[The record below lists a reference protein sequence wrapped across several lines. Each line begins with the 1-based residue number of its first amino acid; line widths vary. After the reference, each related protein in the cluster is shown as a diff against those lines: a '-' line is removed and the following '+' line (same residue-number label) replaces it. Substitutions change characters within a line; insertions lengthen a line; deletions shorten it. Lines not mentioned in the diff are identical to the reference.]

1 MKRREFLTTGALAAG
16 GALLSSRVTFAGTA
30 DGKKPRL
37 VFVILRGA
45 LDGLS
50 AVPACGDPQYA
61 ALRGDL
67 AIGRPG
73 TDGGALPLDGVFGLH
88 PSLSFMH
95 KSYAARELMVFQAVA
110 SPYRDRSHFDGQNVL
125 ETGYPQPHVVE
136 TGWLNRALAA
146 IPAAHAPEKERGISI
161 APTAPLVMRGPAA
174 VASWSPSHLAPL
186 DDDTLQRISDLYS
199 RDPTLGQKLA
209 EALAAEAIAD
219 ERMAGTANT
228 MGAGGRAAT
237 SAAASVGSMM
247 SGQADASGGS
257 MMNGQ
262 EGASDTMM
270 SGGAATGPEPGRGA
284 NRRPLLAK
292 RGMPGAQYAEVVKAA
307 ARFLRQEDGP
317 QVAVFD
323 TMGWDTHFNEGG
335 AKGQL
340 AVRLAAL
347 DAALGALKA
356 GLGPVW
362 NDTAVLLAT
371 EFGRTVAENG
381 TRGTDHGTATAA
393 YLLGG
398 AVKGGR
404 VVADWPGLSSRGLYQ
419 DRDLRPTLDLRAVM
433 KGLLAEQ
440 LGVPQRALESS
451 VFSESREV
459 RPLRDLVRA

>member
-1 MKRREFLTTGALAAG
+1 MRQVKRREFLAAGALAAG

-30 DGKKPRL
+30 NGNKPRF

-45 LDGLS
+45 LDGLA
-50 AVPACGDPQYA
+50 AVPACGDPGYA
-61 ALRGDL
+61 QLRGDL
-67 AIGRPG
+67 AIGKPG
-73 TDGGALPLDGVFGLH
+73 TDGGALPLDGMFGLH
-88 PSLSFMH
+88 PSLSFMQQ
-95 KSYAARELMVFQAVA
+95 SYAARELIVFHAVA

-125 ETGYPQPHVVE
+125 ETGYPQAHAVE

-146 IPAAHAPEKERGISI
+146 MPVALASEKERGISI

-174 VASWSPSHLAPL
+174 VTSWSPSHLAPL

-199 RDPTLGQKLA
+199 HDPVLGQKLA

-219 ERMAGTANT
+219 ETPAGTAGT
-228 MGAGGRAAT
+228 MDGGK
-237 SAAASVGSMM
+237 AAADH
-247 SGQADASGGS
+247 ATAAGGS
-257 MMNGQ
+257 MLNGHAAGADPMMA
-262 EGASDTMM
+262 EGTDAAMAEDM
-270 SGGAATGPEPGRGA
+270 SSKDGRSS
-284 NRRPLLAK
+284 LLAK
-292 RGMPGAQYAEVVKAA
+292 RGKPGAQYAEVVKAA

-340 AVRLAAL
+340 AVRLAVL
-347 DAALGALKA
+347 DGALGALKA
-356 GLGPVW
+356 GLGPAW

-393 YLLGG
+393 YLVGG
-398 AVKGGR
+398 AVRGGR

-419 DRDLRPTLDLRAVM
+419 DRDLRPTLDLRSVM
-433 KGLLAEQ
+433 KGLLAEHLQ
-440 LGVPQRALESS
+440 VPPRALESS
-451 VFSESREV
+451 VFPDSAQA
-459 RPLRDLVRA
+459 RPLQGLLRA

>member
-1 MKRREFLTTGALAAG
+1 MKRREFLTAGALATG
-16 GALLSSRVTFAGTA
+16 GALLGPQVTFAGTA
-30 DGKKPRL
+30 NGRKPRL

-45 LDGLS
+45 LDGLA
-50 AVPACGDPQYA
+50 AVPACGDPGYA
-61 ALRGDL
+61 PLRGDL
-67 AIGRPG
+67 AMGRPG
-73 TDGGALPLDGVFGLH
+73 TDGGALALDGFFCLH
-88 PSLSFMH
+88 PSLSFMQQ
-95 KSYAARELMVFQAVA
+95 SFAARELIVFHAVA

-125 ETGYPQPHVVE
+125 ETGYPQPHAVV

-146 IPAAHAPEKERGISI
+146 IPARLAPGKERGISI

-199 RDPTLGQKLA
+199 HDPVLGKKLA
-209 EALAAEAIAD
+209 EALAAEAIVD
-219 ERMAGTANT
+219 ETASGTTNTMDGGDAGAGTERT
-228 MGAGGRAAT
+228 MAD
-237 SAAASVGSMM
+237 AAAL
-247 SGQADASGGS
+247 DRGGK
-257 MMNGQ
+257 
-262 EGASDTMM
+262 
-270 SGGAATGPEPGRGA
+270 
-284 NRRPLLAK
+284 RRPLLAK
-292 RGMPGAQYAEVVKAA
+292 RGTPGARYTEVVKAA

-323 TMGWDTHFNEGG
+323 TSGWDTHFNEGG

-340 AVRLAAL
+340 ATRLAGL
-347 DAALGALKA
+347 DAALGSLKA

-362 NDTAVLLAT
+362 SDTAVLLAT

-404 VVADWPGLSSRGLYQ
+404 VVADWPGLSPAKLYQ
-419 DRDLRPTLDLRAVM
+419 DRDLRPTLDLRSVM

-440 LGVPQRALESS
+440 LGVPERALERS
-451 VFSESREV
+451 VFPQSSEA
-459 RPLRDLVRA
+459 RPLRGLLRA

>member
-1 MKRREFLTTGALAAG
+1 MTQLQRREFLTAGALAAS
-16 GALLSSRVTFAGTA
+16 GALLSSRVTFAGMA
-30 DGKKPRL
+30 NGGKPRL

-45 LDGLS
+45 LDGLA
-50 AVPACGDPQYA
+50 AVPAYGDPGYA
-61 ALRGDL
+61 QLRGDL

-73 TDGGALPLDGVFGLH
+73 TDGGALPLDGTFGLH
-88 PSLSFMH
+88 PSLTFMQQ
-95 KSYAARELMVFQAVA
+95 SYAARELIVFHAVA

-125 ETGYPQPHVVE
+125 ETGYPKPHAVE

-146 IPAAHAPEKERGISI
+146 MPAALASEKERGVSI

-174 VASWSPSHLAPL
+174 VTSWSPSHLAPL

-199 RDPTLGQKLA
+199 HDPVLGQKLA

-219 ERMAGTANT
+219 ETT
-228 MGAGGRAAT
+228 PGAVDPS
-237 SAAASVGSMM
+237 SAADPMM
-247 SGQADASGGS
+247 SGAVDTTMAQATSFKD
-257 MMNGQ
+257 GQ
-262 EGASDTMM
+262 LHGN
-270 SGGAATGPEPGRGA
+270 GRGS
-284 NRRPLLAK
+284 LLAK
-292 RGMPGAQYAEVVKAA
+292 RGKPGPQYEEVVKAA

-340 AVRLAAL
+340 AVRLSVL
-347 DAALGALKA
+347 DGALGALKA

-362 NDTAVLLAT
+362 DDTAVLLAT

-398 AVKGGR
+398 AIRGGR
-404 VVADWPGLSSRGLYQ
+404 VIADWPGLSSRGLYQ
-419 DRDLRPTLDLRAVM
+419 DRDLKPTLDLRSVM
-433 KGLLAEQ
+433 KGLLADHLQ
-440 LGVPQRALESS
+440 VSQRALESS
-451 VFSESREV
+451 VFPDSAQAQPRAGL
-459 RPLRDLVRA
+459 LRA

>member
-1 MKRREFLTTGALAAG
+1 MKRRAFLTAGALAAG

-30 DGKKPRL
+30 DGRKPRL
-37 VFVILRGA
+37 VFIILRGA
-45 LDGLS
+45 LDGLA
-50 AVPACGDPQYA
+50 AVPACGDPGYA
-61 ALRGDL
+61 QLRGDL

-73 TDGGALPLDGVFGLH
+73 TDGGALALDGLFGLH
-88 PSLSFMH
+88 PSLAFMQQ
-95 KSYAARELMVFQAVA
+95 SYAARELIVFHAVA

-125 ETGYPQPHVVE
+125 ETGYPEPHAVE

-146 IPAAHAPEKERGISI
+146 IPAARATEKERGVSI

-174 VASWSPSHLAPL
+174 VTSWSPSHLAPL

-199 RDPTLGQKLA
+199 HDPLLGQKLA

-219 ERMAGTANT
+219 EKTAGAMNVDS
-228 MGAGGRAAT
+228 ADAAAT
-237 SAAASVGSMM
+237 AGNSA
-247 SGQADASGGS
+247 GGS
-257 MMNGQ
+257 MMTG
-262 EGASDTMM
+262 ERDSSDAMASGDMMM
-270 SGGAATGPEPGRGA
+270 SDGMRQGRRA
-284 NRRPLLAK
+284 NKRPLLAK
-292 RGMPGAQYAEVVKAA
+292 RGKPGAQYAEVVKAA

-340 AVRLAAL
+340 AQRLATL
-347 DAALGALKA
+347 DAALAGLKA

-362 NDTAVLLAT
+362 TDTAVLLAT

-404 VVADWPGLSSRGLYQ
+404 VVTDWPGLSPRRLYQ
-419 DRDLRPTLDLRAVM
+419 DRDLEPTLDLRAVM

-451 VFSESREV
+451 VFPDSGQA
-459 RPLRDLVRA
+459 RPLKGLVRA

>member
-1 MKRREFLTTGALAAG
+1 MKRRDFLTTGALAAS
-16 GALLSSRVTFAGTA
+16 GALLSSRVTFAGMA
-30 DGKKPRL
+30 NGKKPRL

-45 LDGLS
+45 LDGLA
-50 AVPACGDPQYA
+50 AVPACGDPGYA
-61 ALRGDL
+61 QLRGDL
-67 AIGRPG
+67 ALGRPG
-73 TDGGALPLDGVFGLH
+73 TDGGALALDGMFGLH
-88 PSLSFMH
+88 PSLAFMQQ
-95 KSYAARELMVFQAVA
+95 SYAARELIVFHAVA

-125 ETGYPQPHVVE
+125 ETGYPQPHAAE
-136 TGWLNRALAA
+136 TGWMNRALAA
-146 IPAAHAPEKERGISI
+146 MPTVAAPEKERGISI
-161 APTAPLVMRGPAA
+161 AATAPLVMRGPAA
-174 VASWSPSHLAPL
+174 VTSWSPSHLAPL

-199 RDPTLGQKLA
+199 HDPVLGQKLA

-219 ERMAGTANT
+219 ERAAGAAD
-228 MGAGGRAAT
+228 AGGITAADT
-237 SAAASVGSMM
+237 AAMA
-247 SGQADASGGS
+247 GGS
-257 MMNGQ
+257 MMNDHA
-262 EGASDTMM
+262 GASGQTMA
-270 SGGAATGPEPGRGA
+270 GDVAAGPSAGHRGD
-284 NRRPLLAK
+284 RRPLLAK
-292 RGMPGAQYAEVVKAA
+292 RGKPGAQYAEVVQAA

-323 TMGWDTHFNEGG
+323 TTGWDTHFNEGG

-340 AVRLAAL
+340 AARLATL

-362 NDTAVLLAT
+362 NDTAILLAT

-433 KGLLAEQ
+433 KGLLVEH
-440 LGVPQRALESS
+440 LEIPERALESS
-451 VFSESREV
+451 VFPESSQA
-459 RPLRDLVRA
+459 RPLRGLLKA

>member
-1 MKRREFLTTGALAAG
+1 MKRREFLTSGALAAG
-16 GALLSSRVTFAGTA
+16 GALLGSRVTFAGIA
-30 DGKKPRL
+30 NGRKPRL

-50 AVPACGDPQYA
+50 TVPAWGDPGYA
-61 ALRGDL
+61 QLRGDL

-73 TDGGALPLDGVFGLH
+73 TDGGGLALDGMFALH
-88 PSLSFMH
+88 PSLAFMRQC
-95 KSYAARELMVFQAVA
+95 YAARELIVFHAVA

-125 ETGYPQPHVVE
+125 ETGYPQPHMVE

-146 IPAAHAPEKERGISI
+146 IPAPLAPEKERGISI
-161 APTAPLVMRGPAA
+161 APTAPLLMRGPAA
-174 VASWSPSHLAPL
+174 VTSWSPSHLAPL

-199 RDPTLGQKLA
+199 RDPVLGRKLA

-219 ERMAGTANT
+219 
-228 MGAGGRAAT
+228 
-237 SAAASVGSMM
+237 SSMM
-247 SGQADASGGS
+247 RAQPVPSVAMTPG
-257 MMNGQ
+257 
-262 EGASDTMM
+262 
-270 SGGAATGPEPGRGA
+270 EPAPDMRGA
-284 NRRPLLAK
+284 DRRPLLAK
-292 RGMPGAQYAEVVKAA
+292 RGRPGAQYTEIVAAA

-323 TMGWDTHFNEGG
+323 TTGWDTHFNEGG

-356 GLGPVW
+356 GLGPAW
-362 NDTAVLLAT
+362 SDTAVLLAT

-398 AVKGGR
+398 AVRGGR
-404 VVADWPGLSSRGLYQ
+404 VVADWPGLSVRSLYQ
-419 DRDLRPTLDLRAVM
+419 QRDLRPTLDLRSVM
-433 KGLLAEQ
+433 KGVLAEQ
-440 LGVPQRALESS
+440 LQVPPPALERS
-451 VFSESREV
+451 VFPESGAA
-459 RPLRDLVRA
+459 RPLQGLIRA

>member
-1 MKRREFLTTGALAAG
+1 MKRRDFLTAGALAAG

-30 DGKKPRL
+30 NGNKPRL

-45 LDGLS
+45 LDGLA
-50 AVPACGDPQYA
+50 AVPACGDPGYSQ
-61 ALRGDL
+61 LRDEL

-73 TDGGALPLDGVFGLH
+73 TDGGALPLDGLFGLH
-88 PSLSFMH
+88 PSLTFMQQ
-95 KSYAARELMVFQAVA
+95 SYAARELIVFHAVA

-125 ETGYPQPHVVE
+125 ETGYPQPHAVA

-146 IPAAHAPEKERGISI
+146 MPAARIAEKERGISI

-174 VASWSPSHLAPL
+174 VSSWSPSHLAPL

-199 RDPTLGQKLA
+199 HDPTLGQKLA

-219 ERMAGTANT
+219 EGTAGEAS
-228 MGAGGRAAT
+228 GAGD
-237 SAAASVGSMM
+237 ASDSMM
-247 SGQADASGGS
+247 STDA
-257 MMNGQ
+257 Q
-262 EGASDTMM
+262 LGARTDK
-270 SGGAATGPEPGRGA
+270 
-284 NRRPLLAK
+284 RPLLAK
-292 RGMPGAQYAEVVKAA
+292 RGKPGSQYAEVVKAA

-323 TMGWDTHFNEGG
+323 TTGWDTHFNEGG

-340 AVRLAAL
+340 AARLATLDTAL
-347 DAALGALKA
+347 SGLKE

-381 TRGTDHGTATAA
+381 TRGTDHGTGTAA

-398 AVKGGR
+398 AVRGGR
-404 VVADWPGLSSRGLYQ
+404 VVTDWPGLSPQRLYQ
-419 DRDLRPTLDLRAVM
+419 DRDLRPTLDLRSVM

-440 LGVPQRALESS
+440 LGVPRRALDSS
-451 VFSESREV
+451 VFPESGEA
-459 RPLRDLVRA
+459 RPLTGLLRA

>member
-1 MKRREFLTTGALAAG
+1 MSRMKRREFLTTGALAAG
-16 GALLSSRVTFAGTA
+16 GALLSSRVTFAGA
-30 DGKKPRL
+30 ANGRKPRL
-37 VFVILRGA
+37 VFIILRGA
-45 LDGLS
+45 LDGLT
-50 AVPACGDPQYA
+50 AVPACGDPGYPQ
-61 ALRGDL
+61 LRGDL

-73 TDGGALPLDGVFGLH
+73 TDGGALALDGTFGLH
-88 PSLSFMH
+88 PSLAFMH
-95 KSYAARELMVFQAVA
+95 QSYAARELIVFHAVA

-125 ETGYPQPHVVE
+125 ETGYSQPHAVQ

-146 IPAAHAPEKERGISI
+146 IPAARAPEEERGISI

-174 VASWSPSHLAPL
+174 VTSWSPSHLAPL

-199 RDPTLGQKLA
+199 HDPALGQKLA

-219 ERMAGTANT
+219 EKPMSADTPR
-228 MGAGGRAAT
+228 GRR
-237 SAAASVGSMM
+237 
-247 SGQADASGGS
+247 ADRS
-257 MMNGQ
+257 
-262 EGASDTMM
+262 
-270 SGGAATGPEPGRGA
+270 
-284 NRRPLLAK
+284 PLLAK
-292 RGMPGAQYAEVVKAA
+292 RGKPGAQYAEVVKAA

-335 AKGQL
+335 ANGQL
-340 AVRLAAL
+340 AGRLATL
-347 DAALGALKA
+347 DAALGGLKA

-362 NDTAVLLAT
+362 SNTAVLLAT

-404 VVADWPGLSSRGLYQ
+404 VVADWPGLSPRGLYQ
-419 DRDLRPTLDLRAVM
+419 DRDLKPTLDLRAVM

-440 LGVPQRALESS
+440 LGVPPQALEAS
-451 VFSESREV
+451 VFPDSGQA
-459 RPLRDLVRA
+459 RPLRGLVRA

>member
-1 MKRREFLTTGALAAG
+1 MKRREFLTTGALAAAG

-30 DGKKPRL
+30 RGSKPRL

-50 AVPACGDPQYA
+50 AVPACGDPGYA
-61 ALRGDL
+61 ELRGDL
-67 AIGRPG
+67 AIGKPG
-73 TDGGALPLDGVFGLH
+73 TDGGALALDGLFGLH
-88 PSLSFMH
+88 PSLSFMQQ
-95 KSYAARELMVFQAVA
+95 SYVARELIVFHAVA

-125 ETGYPQPHVVE
+125 ETGYPQPHAVE

-146 IPAAHAPEKERGISI
+146 LPSARASEKERGISI

-174 VASWSPSHLAPL
+174 VTSWSPSHLAPL

-199 RDPTLGQKLA
+199 HDPTLGQKLA

-219 ERMAGTANT
+219 ETASG
-228 MGAGGRAAT
+228 GA
-237 SAAASVGSMM
+237 
-247 SGQADASGGS
+247 GGS
-257 MMNGQ
+257 MM
-262 EGASDTMM
+262 ASDATP
-270 SGGAATGPEPGRGA
+270 GAHADK
-284 NRRPLLAK
+284 RPLLAK
-292 RGMPGAQYAEVVKAA
+292 RGKPGAQYAEVVQAA

-340 AVRLAAL
+340 AGRLATL
-347 DAALGALKA
+347 DAALGGLKA

-362 NDTAVLLAT
+362 SNTAVLLAT

-404 VVADWPGLSSRGLYQ
+404 VVADWPGLSPRGLYQ
-419 DRDLRPTLDLRAVM
+419 DRDLAPTLDLRAVM

-440 LGVPQRALESS
+440 LGVPPRALESS
-451 VFSESREV
+451 VFPDSGQA
-459 RPLRDLVRA
+459 RPLRGLLRT